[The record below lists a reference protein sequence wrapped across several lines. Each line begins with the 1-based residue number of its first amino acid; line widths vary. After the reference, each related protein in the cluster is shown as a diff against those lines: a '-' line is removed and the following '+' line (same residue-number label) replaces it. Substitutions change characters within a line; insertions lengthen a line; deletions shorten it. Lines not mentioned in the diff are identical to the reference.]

1 MRAPGNSQ
9 GQALATGQRGG
20 ETVGQALATGQRGGE
35 TGGQALATRQQGG
48 LSWSRGLAHATTGQ
62 LRSRSAGHFRRFQGY
77 DYSRG
82 AAMFITIVVEP
93 RRPLFGAI
101 RDAKL
106 VKTSLGEAVARRLQE
121 IGGQPGIRLFN
132 SVVMTDHVHFQLHL
146 RAGQSEPLTV
156 LGRAIGRFKSLCAKD
171 YHEICGEAGS
181 LWQQGY
187 HDWICQSEEMIAAVN
202 RYIDYNPLKYE
213 LRWNQPEF
221 LAIHEPLA
229 AWRLSPDEF
238 WRGIGAVELLDGDL
252 PFVALRISRKLTARQ
267 IDEAKRRIAAKIGE
281 YVFIGGWISPGEKAI
296 RDLLLSDPRGKIV
309 ELLPSAM
316 PHDYKVGSM
325 WLEAIRDR
333 RAAIIAKGNSE
344 VEFSRAACL
353 DLNAAAAKISQGQA
367 RESQGQALASGQPG
381 GESAGQLGGE
391 TGWQRGGEAGEGLA
405 RAGWAVYWKATGPEV
420 IS

>member
-9 GQALATGQRGG
+9 GQALATGERGG
-20 ETVGQALATGQRGGE
+20 ESAGQAQDSQRQALATGQPGGE
-35 TGGQALATRQQGG
+35 TARQPGG
-48 LSWSRGLAHATTGQ
+48 LSRSRGLALATPKSG
-62 LRSRSAGHFRRFQGY
+62 AGHFRRFHGY

-106 VKTSLGEAVARRLQE
+106 VKTPLGEAVERRLRE
-121 IGGQPGIRLFN
+121 IGEFPGIRLFN
-132 SVVMTDHVHFQLHL
+132 SVVMTDHVHLQLHL
-146 RAGQSEPLTV
+146 RASLAEPLTT

-171 YHEICGEAGS
+171 YHEICGESGP

-187 HDWICQSEEMIAAVN
+187 HDWICQSKEMIAAVN

-213 LRWNQPEF
+213 LRWNQPAF
-221 LAIHEPLA
+221 LAIREPLA
-229 AWRLSPDEF
+229 AWRLSTDEF
-238 WRGIGAVELLDGDL
+238 WRGIGAVELLDGAT
-252 PFVALRISRKLTARQ
+252 PMVALRISRKLSARQ
-267 IDEAKRRIAAKIGE
+267 IDEARRRIAAKIGE
-281 YVFIGGWISPGEKAI
+281 FVFIGGWISPGEKAI
-296 RDLLLSDPRGKIV
+296 RDLLLGDSRGKIV
-309 ELLPSAM
+309 QILPSAM

-333 RAAIIAKGNSE
+333 RAAIIARGNSE

-353 DLNAAAAKISQGQA
+353 DLNAAAARI
-367 RESQGQALASGQPG
+367 SQGQALA
-381 GESAGQLGGE
+381 
-391 TGWQRGGEAGEGLA
+391 TGQRGGETAA

>member
-1 MRAPGNSQ
+1 MRAPGDSQGQARESQ
-9 GQALATGQRGG
+9 GQALASGRRSGESVGRPGGGAGVQRG
-20 ETVGQALATGQRGGE
+20 E
-35 TGGQALATRQQGG
+35 
-48 LSWSRGLAHATTGQ
+48 LSWSRGLAHATRG
-62 LRSRSAGHFRRFQGY
+62 AGHFRRFQGY

-93 RRPLFGAI
+93 RRPLFGVI
-101 RDAKL
+101 RNAKL
-106 VKTSLGEAVARRLQE
+106 VKTPLGEAVARRLAE
-121 IGGQPGIRLFN
+121 IGNEPGIRLFN

-146 RAGQSEPLTV
+146 RAGLDEPLTV

-171 YHEICGEAGS
+171 YHEICSESGS

-187 HDWICQSEEMIAAVN
+187 HDWICQSKEMIDAVN

-238 WRGIGAVELLDGDL
+238 WRGIGAVDLLDGDL
-252 PFVALRISRKLTARQ
+252 PFVALRISCKLTARQ
-267 IDEAKRRIAAKIGE
+267 IDEARRRIAAKIDE
-281 YVFIGGWISPGEKAI
+281 YVFIGGWISPGEKAV

-325 WLEAIRDR
+325 WLEAIRDH

-344 VEFSRAACL
+344 VEFSRTVCL
-353 DLNAAAAKISQGQA
+353 DLNAAAAGIAQGQA
-367 RESQGQALASGQPG
+367 RESQGQALASGQ
-381 GESAGQLGGE
+381 
-391 TGWQRGGEAGEGLA
+391 WGGEAGGQ

>member
-1 MRAPGNSQ
+1 MRAPGDSQ
-9 GQALATGQRGG
+9 GLSLATR
-20 ETVGQALATGQRGGE
+20 LLGGE
-35 TGGQALATRQQGG
+35 TGGQRGG
-48 LSWSRGLAHATTGQ
+48 ISWSRGLDHATRG
-62 LRSRSAGHFRRFQGY
+62 AGHFRRFQGY

-101 RDAKL
+101 RNAKL
-106 VKTSLGEAVARRLQE
+106 VKTPLGEAVARRLRE
-121 IGGQPGIRLFN
+121 MGEQPGIRLFN

-171 YHEICGEAGS
+171 YHEISGESGS

-187 HDWICQSEEMIAAVN
+187 HDWLCQSKEMVAAVN

-238 WRGIGAVELLDGDL
+238 WRGIGAVGLLDGEL
-252 PFVALRISRKLTARQ
+252 PCVALRISRKLTSRQ
-267 IDEAKRRIAAKIGE
+267 IDEAVRRIAAKVDD
-281 YVFIGGWISPGEKAI
+281 YVFVGGWISPGEKAV
-296 RDLLLSDPRGKIV
+296 RDLLLGDPRGKIV
-309 ELLPSAM
+309 QILPSAL

-333 RAAIIAKGNSE
+333 RAAIIARGNDE

-353 DLNAAAAKISQGQA
+353 DLNAEAVKLAQGD
-367 RESQGQALASGQPG
+367 RD
-381 GESAGQLGGE
+381 
-391 TGWQRGGEAGEGLA
+391 R
-405 RAGWAVYWKATGPEV
+405 AVYWKATGPEV
-420 IS
+420 E

>member
-1 MRAPGNSQ
+1 MRAPGNSQGQARVSQ

-20 ETVGQALATGQRGGE
+20 ETVGQALAT
-35 TGGQALATRQQGG
+35 RQQGG
-48 LSWSRGLAHATTGQ
+48 LSWSSGLAHATTGR
-62 LRSRSAGHFRRFQGY
+62 LRSRSTGHFRRFQGY

-132 SVVMTDHVHFQLHL
+132 SVVMTDHVHLQLHL
-146 RAGQSEPLTV
+146 RAGQDEPLTV
-156 LGRAIGRFKSLCAKD
+156 LGRAIGCFKSLCAKD

-221 LAIHEPLA
+221 LAIREPLA
-229 AWRLSPDEF
+229 AWRLSTDEF

-296 RDLLLSDPRGKIV
+296 RDLLLADPRGKIV
-309 ELLPSAM
+309 QILPSAM
-316 PHDYKVGSM
+316 PHDYKVGSL

-333 RAAIIAKGNSE
+333 RAAIIAKDNSE

-353 DLNAAAAKISQGQA
+353 DLNAAAAGMA
-367 RESQGQALASGQPG
+367 LGSQGQALASG
-381 GESAGQLGGE
+381 
-391 TGWQRGGEAGEGLA
+391 QRGGEAGEGLA

>member
-1 MRAPGNSQ
+1 MIGKR
-9 GQALATGQRGG
+9 
-20 ETVGQALATGQRGGE
+20 EI
-35 TGGQALATRQQGG
+35 
-48 LSWSRGLAHATTGQ
+48 
-62 LRSRSAGHFRRFQGY
+62 GHFRRYQSY

-82 AAMFITIVVEP
+82 AAMFITIVVKP

-101 RDAKL
+101 RAAKL
-106 VKTSLGEAVARRLQE
+106 VKTPLGEAVARRLAE
-121 IGGQPGIRLFN
+121 IGEQPGIRLFN
-132 SVVMTDHVHFQLHL
+132 SVVMTDHVHLQLHL
-146 RAGQSEPLTV
+146 RAGLDEPLTM

-171 YHEICGEAGS
+171 YHEICGESGS

-187 HDWICQSEEMIAAVN
+187 HDWICLSQEMIEAVN

-229 AWRLSPDEF
+229 AWRLSADQF
-238 WRGIGAVELLDGDL
+238 WRGIGAVGLLDGNL
-252 PFVALRISRKLTARQ
+252 PFVALRISRKLTTRQ

-296 RDLLLSDPRGKIV
+296 RDLLLADLRGKIV
-309 ELLPSAM
+309 QILPSAM

-325 WLEAIRDR
+325 WLKAIRDH
-333 RAAIIAKGNSE
+333 RAAIVARGNSE

-353 DLNAAAAKISQGQA
+353 DLNAAAVEIARGAQGQA
-367 RESQGQALASGQPG
+367 QGAQGQALASGQ
-381 GESAGQLGGE
+381 
-391 TGWQRGGEAGEGLA
+391 RGGEGGGLRGGEGAGGLA
-405 RAGWAVYWKATGPEV
+405 CAGWAVYWKATGPEV

>member
-1 MRAPGNSQ
+1 MIEKREI
-9 GQALATGQRGG
+9 R
-20 ETVGQALATGQRGGE
+20 RY
-35 TGGQALATRQQGG
+35 
-48 LSWSRGLAHATTGQ
+48 
-62 LRSRSAGHFRRFQGY
+62 RRFHGY

-106 VKTSLGEAVARRLQE
+106 AKTPLGEAVARRLRE
-121 IGGQPGIRLFN
+121 IGEFPGIRLFN
-132 SVVMTDHVHFQLHL
+132 SMVMTDHVHLQLHL
-146 RAGQSEPLTV
+146 RAGLAEPLTT

-171 YHEICGEAGS
+171 YHEICGESGS

-187 HDWICQSEEMIAAVN
+187 HDWLCQSKEMIAAVN

-229 AWRLSPDEF
+229 AWRLSTDEF
-238 WRGIGAVELLDGDL
+238 WRGIGAVELLNCET
-252 PFVALRISRKLTARQ
+252 PMVALRISRKLSARQ
-267 IDEAKRRIAAKIGE
+267 IDEAVRRIQAKIGD

-296 RDLLLSDPRGKIV
+296 RDLLLGDPRGKII
-309 ELLPSAM
+309 EILPSAI

-353 DLNAAAAKISQGQA
+353 DLNAEAGRIAQGQA
-367 RESQGQALASGQPG
+367 RDSQGQALASGQRG
-381 GESAGQLGGE
+381 GESAGQRGGE
-391 TGWQRGGEAGEGLA
+391 TAA

-420 IS
+420 VS

>member
-1 MRAPGNSQ
+1 MRAPGDSQ
-9 GQALATGQRGG
+9 GQALATGQR
-20 ETVGQALATGQRGGE
+20 
-35 TGGQALATRQQGG
+35 GG

-62 LRSRSAGHFRRFQGY
+62 LRSRGAGHFRRFQGY

-101 RDAKL
+101 RNAKL
-106 VKTSLGEAVARRLQE
+106 VKTPLGEAVARRLQE

-132 SVVMTDHVHFQLHL
+132 SVVMTDHVHLQLHL
-146 RAGQSEPLTV
+146 RAGQDEPLTV

-187 HDWICQSEEMIAAVN
+187 HDWICQSKEMIDAVN

-238 WRGIGAVELLDGDL
+238 WRGIGAVGLLDGDL
-252 PFVALRISRKLTARQ
+252 PMVALRISRKLTSRQ
-267 IDEAKRRIAAKIGE
+267 IDEAKRRIAAKIGD

-296 RDLLLSDPRGKIV
+296 RDLLLNDPRGKIV

-353 DLNAAAAKISQGQA
+353 DLNAAAAKIAQGQA
-367 RESQGQALASGQPG
+367 RESQGQALASGQ
-381 GESAGQLGGE
+381 QGGE
-391 TGWQRGGEAGEGLA
+391 TAGGLA
-405 RAGWAVYWKATGPEV
+405 RVGWAVYWKAAGPEV

>member
-1 MRAPGNSQ
+1 MMAPGNSQ
-9 GQALATGQRGG
+9 GQALATGQP
-20 ETVGQALATGQRGGE
+20 
-35 TGGQALATRQQGG
+35 GG
-48 LSWSRGLAHATTGQ
+48 LSRSHGLAHAT
-62 LRSRSAGHFRRFQGY
+62 RNSAGHFRRFHGY

-101 RDAKL
+101 RNARLAK
-106 VKTSLGEAVARRLQE
+106 TPLGEAVARRLRE
-121 IGGQPGIRLFN
+121 IGEFPGIRLFN
-132 SVVMTDHVHFQLHL
+132 SVVMTDHVHLQLHL
-146 RAGQSEPLTV
+146 RAGLAEPLTT

-171 YHEICGEAGS
+171 YHEICGETGS

-187 HDWICQSEEMIAAVN
+187 HDWLCQSKEMIAAVN

-221 LAIHEPLA
+221 LAIREPLA
-229 AWRLSPDEF
+229 AWRLSTDEF
-238 WRGIGAVELLDGDL
+238 WRGIGAVGLLDGEM
-252 PFVALRISRKLTARQ
+252 PMVALRISRKLSARQ

-281 YVFIGGWISPGEKAI
+281 FVFIGGWISPGEKAV
-296 RDLLLSDPRGKIV
+296 RDLLLGDPRGKII
-309 ELLPSAM
+309 EILPSAM
-316 PHDYKVGSM
+316 PHDYKVGSA

-333 RAAIIAKGNSE
+333 RAAIIARGNSE

-367 RESQGQALASGQPG
+367 RDSQGQALATGQPG
-381 GESAGQLGGE
+381 GETVGQALATGQQGGE
-391 TGWQRGGEAGEGLA
+391 TGGEAGS

-420 IS
+420 VS

>member
-9 GQALATGQRGG
+9 GQARDSQ
-20 ETVGQALATGQRGGE
+20 GQALASGQRGSE
-35 TGGQALATRQQGG
+35 AARQPGG
-48 LSWSRGLAHATTGQ
+48 LSRSRGPAHATKN
-62 LRSRSAGHFRRFQGY
+62 SAGHFRRFHGY

-82 AAMFITIVVEP
+82 AALFITIVVEP

-101 RDAKL
+101 RDARL
-106 VKTSLGEAVARRLQE
+106 VKTPLGEAVARRLRE
-121 IGGQPGIRLFN
+121 IGEFPGIRLFN
-132 SVVMTDHVHFQLHL
+132 SVVMTDHVHLQLHL
-146 RAGQSEPLTV
+146 RAGLAEPLTT
-156 LGRAIGRFKSLCAKD
+156 LGRAIGSFKSLCAKD
-171 YHEICGEAGS
+171 YHEICGESGS

-187 HDWICQSEEMIAAVN
+187 HDWLCQSKEMIAAVN

-229 AWRLSPDEF
+229 AWRLSTDEF
-238 WRGIGAVELLDGDL
+238 WRGIGAVELLNCET
-252 PFVALRISRKLTARQ
+252 PMVALRISRKLSARQ
-267 IDEAKRRIAAKIGE
+267 IDEAVRRIQAKIGD

-296 RDLLLSDPRGKIV
+296 RDLLLGDPRGKII
-309 ELLPSAM
+309 EILPSAI

-353 DLNAAAAKISQGQA
+353 DLNAEAAKISQGQA
-367 RESQGQALASGQPG
+367 LATGERVGLSRSHGQALAK
-381 GESAGQLGGE
+381 GERGGE
-391 TGWQRGGEAGEGLA
+391 TAA

-420 IS
+420 VS

>member
-1 MRAPGNSQ
+1 MIEKREI
-9 GQALATGQRGG
+9 R
-20 ETVGQALATGQRGGE
+20 RY
-35 TGGQALATRQQGG
+35 
-48 LSWSRGLAHATTGQ
+48 
-62 LRSRSAGHFRRFQGY
+62 RRFHGY

-93 RRPLFGAI
+93 RLPLFGAI

-106 VKTSLGEAVARRLQE
+106 VKTPLGEAVARRLRE
-121 IGGQPGIRLFN
+121 IGEFTGIRLFN
-132 SVVMTDHVHFQLHL
+132 SVVMTDHVHLQLHL
-146 RAGQSEPLTV
+146 RAGLAEPLTT

-171 YHEICGEAGS
+171 YHEICGESGS

-187 HDWICQSEEMIAAVN
+187 HDWLCQSKEMIAAVN

-229 AWRLSPDEF
+229 AWRLSTDEF
-238 WRGIGAVELLDGDL
+238 WRGIGAVELLNCET
-252 PFVALRISRKLTARQ
+252 PMVALRISRKLSARQ
-267 IDEAKRRIAAKIGE
+267 IDEAVRRIQAKIGD

-296 RDLLLSDPRGKIV
+296 RDLLLGDPRGKII
-309 ELLPSAM
+309 EILPSAI

-333 RAAIIAKGNSE
+333 RAAIIARGNSE

-353 DLNAAAAKISQGQA
+353 DLNAEAAKISQGQA
-367 RESQGQALASGQPG
+367 RDSQGQAQSSQGQALAT
-381 GESAGQLGGE
+381 GQLGGLSWSRGLAHATVE
-391 TGWQRGGEAGEGLA
+391 PGGETAA
-405 RAGWAVYWKATGPEV
+405 RPGWAVYWKASGPEV
-420 IS
+420 VS